1 MKLVRAA
8 TILVVFLAHGPGVRA
23 QAKTG
28 SIITFEVENATFYG
42 FDCPFSQLGSNPSNL
57 ERSYAGTT
65 LGTGLGVGDI
75 VSVNGSLAKG
85 AIYESAIGI
94 HSNSPGPG
102 TFLTDKGRFALE
114 EWSLDFLDSD
124 GNEIGTI
131 YFGGLANGGAPP
143 DAPKALVGTGN
154 GALSVKGGTGAFLGV
169 QGYMKIPSDPTA
181 GERFTS
187 ACEDPSLRR
196 TYAAGRGK
204 RHGTMYLIPLTQ
216 PQVIATPG
224 GPAIVHSVDNTLVT
238 AAKPA
243 QAGEILTLFASGL
256 GATRP
261 GVDPG
266 QPFPSSPLQVVN
278 SPVQVLVN
286 GNPGDILYAGG
297 YPGAVD
303 AYQVNF
309 RVPAGAISGPA
320 VLQLTSAWIGG
331 PAVMLT
337 IR

>member
-1 MKLVRAA
+1 MKIMWVSA
-8 TILVVFLAHGPGVRA
+8 TVAVFVAHGPVVRA
-23 QAKTG
+23 QAPAG
-28 SIITFEVENATFYG
+28 SIITVEVENSTVYD
-42 FDCPFSQLGSNPSNL
+42 FDCPYSQLASNPNNL
-57 ERSYAGTT
+57 ERSIGTT
-65 LGTGLGVGDI
+65 AFATGLGVGDI
-75 VSVNGSLAKG
+75 VSVNGSPAKG
-85 AIYESAIGI
+85 AAYESFVSIG
-94 HSNSPGPG
+94 SNNPGPG
-102 TFLTDKGRFALE
+102 RFMTDKGRLNDE
-114 EWSLDFLDSD
+114 EWNFDFLDSN

-131 YFGGLANGGAPP
+131 YFGGLSNGGAPP
-143 DAPKALVGTGN
+143 GAPQAVVGTGN
-154 GALSVKGGTGAFLGV
+154 GALTVKGGTGAFLGV
-169 QGYMKIPSDPTA
+169 RGYMKIPNDPTA

-196 TYAAGRGK
+196 TFAAGRGK

-216 PQVIATPG
+216 PQVIATPT
-224 GPAIVHSVDNTLVT
+224 GPAIVHSGDNTLVT
-238 AAKPA
+238 AAKPV

-331 PAVMLT
+331 PAVMLP